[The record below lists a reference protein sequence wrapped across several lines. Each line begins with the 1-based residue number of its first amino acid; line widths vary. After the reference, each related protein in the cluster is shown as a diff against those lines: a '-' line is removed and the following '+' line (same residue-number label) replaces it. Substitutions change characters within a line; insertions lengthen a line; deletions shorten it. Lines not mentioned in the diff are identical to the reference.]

1 MKNDVSENQRSRMV
15 HSSHSFNKKYK
26 NKNEN
31 KKRENLYRDI
41 FLFSEEKEDSSEDDD
56 NPEIN
61 ITIYFD
67 GRKILT
73 KFNRHKPFTDLVKYL
88 QNRYFRVGFE
98 ENYKIFY
105 NNTEIPMNYKRKIKK
120 IINENE
126 NDVKFILKTKEKSF
140 INSNIK
146 KLYIELENIPSFMD
160 LSTQI
165 NNFINSQKNTNINF
179 DIIYKDNSC
188 RILFSSSEISFSFIS
203 YMMNIKFK
211 NKYYRKLKIDIK
223 YNALEGSNL
232 ENNKNYRYISGENII
247 DKEKKIKNSLAN
259 SHKNLNTNKI
269 KSRNNNI
276 NNIKSYTESKNEN
289 KFEYEDFYEDNY
301 ESIQDSTP
309 YGYEDQLAR
318 MQEILNKKKWMD
330 KKNFFTSI
338 NKNSFNRMITPNKYY
353 FRKIRNLNRNN
364 NKNEKN
370 DKKIGI
376 SPYNNKVYKL
386 KISEV

>member
-105 NNTEIPMNYKRKIKK
+105 DNTEIPMNDKRKIKK

-140 INSNIK
+140 INSNIT

-353 FRKIRNLNRNN
+353 FRKIRNLNRSN